1 MNILLTSKNDAK
13 KLALQNVIKKFYDQ
27 YSITTLSV
35 DSGVSKTPTSDEEA
49 IRGCF
54 NRIEEVR
61 QVENHFDAYVSFE
74 GMVSKNHFGTFVYGW
89 CLFVN
94 AKTNE
99 YSLGA
104 SAQVMIPKFISE
116 KISSEEEFS
125 DVVKMHYKSP
135 HISEMPIIGSNGLF
149 TNLAYTRV
157 NEFEDAAMCAL
168 GYFHNPINTGYNK
181 ETITQENIY

>member
-1 MNILLTSKNDAK
+1 MNILLTSENHAK
-13 KLALQNVIKKFYDQ
+13 KLALQNVIKKFYDEC
-27 YSITTLSV
+27 SITTLSV
-35 DSGVSKTPTSDEEA
+35 DSCVSKTPTSDDEA

-54 NRIEEVR
+54 NRIEQAR
-61 QVENHFDAYVSFE
+61 QIKNDFDAYVSFE
-74 GMVSKNHFGTFVYGW
+74 GMVSKNDFGTFLYGW

-94 AKTNE
+94 GKTNE

-116 KISSEEEFS
+116 KISSQEEFS

-135 HISEMPIIGSNGLF
+135 HIGEMPIIGSNGLF

-168 GYFHNPINTGYNK
+168 GYFHNSINTGYDK
-181 ETITQENIY
+181 EIINQT